1 MTRHKFQIF
10 LVPQMIFKYD
20 TQLSYKSDY
29 KIAGWLQIVFQNGR
43 MILWGQVASNEVRV
57 IGRN

>member
-1 MTRHKFQIF
+1 
-10 LVPQMIFKYD
+10 MIFKYD

-43 MILWGQVASNEVRV
+43 MILWGQVANDEVRV